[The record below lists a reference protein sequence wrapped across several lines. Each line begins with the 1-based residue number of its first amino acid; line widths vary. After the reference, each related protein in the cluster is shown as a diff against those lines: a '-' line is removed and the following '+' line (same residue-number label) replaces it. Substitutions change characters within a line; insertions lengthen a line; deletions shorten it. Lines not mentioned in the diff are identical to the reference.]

1 MQPDFKP
8 APQRTTEE
16 LIPVK
21 SIVEE
26 YEYVRNHYDGYT
38 TVMQYLVKDAQT
50 NKDSDVLEIQNAE
63 GDTKYL
69 YFDISSFF

>member
-1 MQPDFKP
+1 MERVFKP
-8 APQRTTEE
+8 APKRTTEE

-21 SIVEE
+21 SVSEE

-38 TVMQYLVKDAQT
+38 TVSQYLVKDSLT
-50 NKDSDVLEIQNAE
+50 NKNSDVLEIQNAE